1 MVLKVRC
8 NGFSDDALVF
18 IANHLY
24 KVCKTS
30 KHLVGWGDIRA
41 AMDPTIV
48 LGKIGVQTM
57 EFTTG
62 WEHFKYL
69 YQEHFGKDVGVSRT
83 TLRITL

>member
-1 MVLKVRC
+1 M
-8 NGFSDDALVF
+8 ALL
-18 IANHLY
+18 AKHLY
-24 KVCKTS
+24 KVCKYEVSLTS